1 MSEDSG
7 LKAPEYLSASSI
19 STFRQCPQKFKFN
32 KIDLIPDEPGEA
44 AIMGN
49 FVHDVLEEMYKADPD
64 LRDVSLAKNLARELW
79 EEKWGEEALKVL
91 TREDQVRNFRWNAWW
106 CIENLWKL
114 EDPKTVTPSGLETEV
129 NGPIGGVMIRGFID
143 RFSQSEGSLFYTV
156 SDYKT
161 GKTPKKQYMADKF
174 FQLYLY
180 AHLIS
185 VTGIGE
191 VDKIELLYLKDGVR
205 LSTKVKDSEMQEM
218 IDIVKKTKEEI
229 DNRCMSG
236 RFEANKSILCNW
248 CSYKKICPAWGN
260 GEQ

>member
-1 MSEDSG
+1 VSNEG
-7 LKAPEYLSASSI
+7 ELKPPPYLSASSI

-49 FVHDVLEEMYKADPD
+49 FVHDVLEEMYKAKPEH
-64 LRDVSLAKNLARELW
+64 RDMSLAKTLARELW
-79 EEKWGEEALKVL
+79 EEKWAEEALKVL
-91 TREDQVRNFRWNAWW
+91 TKEEQVRNFRWNAWW
-106 CIENLWKL
+106 CIENLWNL
-114 EDPKTVTPSGLETEV
+114 EDPQKVTPAGLETEV
-129 NGPIGGVMIRGFID
+129 NGPVGGVMVKGFID
-143 RFSQSEGSLFYTV
+143 RFSQSEDSILYTV

-180 AHLIS
+180 AHLLS

-205 LSTKVKDSEMQEM
+205 LGTKVKDSEVKEM
-218 IDIVKKTKEEI
+218 IEIVQNTKEEI
-229 DNRCMSG
+229 DKRCKTG
-236 RFEANKSILCNW
+236 KFEANKSILCNW
-248 CSYKKICPAWGN
+248 CSYKKICPAWNN
-260 GEQ
+260 G

>member
-1 MSEDSG
+1 VTEENN
-7 LKAPEYLSASSI
+7 LTPPEYLSASSI

-49 FVHDVLEEMYKADPD
+49 FVHDVLEEMYKADPE
-64 LRDVSLAKNLARELW
+64 LRDIALAKILAKELW
-79 EEKWGEEALKVL
+79 EEKWGQEAMKVL
-91 TREDQVRNFRWNAWW
+91 NRQEQIRNFRWNAWW

-114 EDPKTVTPSGLETEV
+114 EDPKTVAPSGLETEV

-143 RFSQSEGSLFYTV
+143 RFSQSEGSIFYTV

-161 GKTPKKQYMADKF
+161 GKTPKKQYVSDKF

-205 LSTKVKDSEMQEM
+205 LSTRVKDSEMNEM
-218 IDIVKKTKEEI
+218 IEVVQKTKEEI
-229 DNRCMSG
+229 DKRCKTG

-260 GEQ
+260 GE